1 MIGTLPARKDGK
13 VRNLDE
19 REEGMRDQDPCEWSI
34 TQATSAIRA
43 KAISCA
49 EYCDA
54 LMEQASRYAVTNA
67 YIHCDRE
74 RVRTD
79 AAALDDGGDRSSTL
93 FGVPLAIKDNIN
105 VRGIP
110 TTAGTGALSDFV
122 PETDA
127 PVVARL
133 RASGA
138 LVAGK
143 TNMHELAFGCTSNNA
158 IYGPVR
164 NPYATDRIAG
174 GSSGGTAAA
183 VAAHMAPAGL
193 GTDTG
198 ASIRLPAALCN
209 IVGFRPTVGRYPT
222 DGVVPISHT
231 RDTPGPM
238 ARSVDDTVLLDAV
251 LSGDNTPLAERAP
264 RTIRIGIPREYF
276 FDGLEG
282 ATQEVIE
289 RAIDELRHAG
299 VTLVEAAV
307 EDVATLNATA
317 GPAVALYEFAHD
329 LPEFLAAH
337 GAPMTLEEILQG
349 VGGSDV
355 RQVIAS
361 QLGSDAVTEAAY
373 LHALH
378 VERPK
383 LVAAYAACFA
393 SHRIDALLFPTS
405 PSTAPL
411 IGEDEAFEID
421 GHRVPTFATM
431 IRNANPSTNAL
442 IPTISLPAGRA
453 ANGLP
458 VGLELD
464 GPYGE
469 DRRLLGVAAAV
480 ERIIGRVV

>member
-1 MIGTLPARKDGK
+1 M
-13 VRNLDE
+13 
-19 REEGMRDQDPCEWSI
+19 
-34 TQATSAIRA
+34 RA
-43 KAISCA
+43 KTISCV

-54 LMEQASRYAVTNA
+54 LMEQASRNDVTNA

-74 RVRTD
+74 KVRAD
-79 AAALDDGGDRSSTL
+79 AAALDRRTDRTGSL

-110 TTAGTGALSDFV
+110 TTAGTGALSRFV
-122 PETDA
+122 PSADA

-133 RASGA
+133 RACGA

-183 VAAHMAPAGL
+183 VAAHMVPAGL

-209 IVGFRPTVGRYPT
+209 IVGFRPTVGRYPA

-251 LSGDNTPLAERAP
+251 LSGDNTPLLARAP
-264 RTIRIGIPREYF
+264 RDMRIGIPRNYF
-276 FDGLEG
+276 FDGLEA
-282 ATQEVIE
+282 ATEEVVE
-289 RAIDELRHAG
+289 RAIDELRRAG
-299 VTLVEAAV
+299 VTLVEADV
-307 EDVATLNATA
+307 ENVAALNAAA

-349 VGGSDV
+349 VGGPDV

-361 QLGSDAVTEAAY
+361 QLRAGAVTEEAY
-373 LHALH
+373 LHALR

-405 PSTAPL
+405 PSTAPP
-411 IGEDEAFEID
+411 IGEDETFEID
-421 GHRVPTFATM
+421 GRRVPTFATM

-442 IPTISLPAGRA
+442 IPTISLPAGLAR
-453 ANGLP
+453 NGLP
-458 VGLELD
+458 VGLEMD

-469 DRRLLGVAAAV
+469 DRRLLSVAAAV
-480 ERIIGRVV
+480 ERILARAV